1 MNKIIFFVYI
11 KVNDLKISTLT
22 KETDDFKIL
31 NKINTEF
38 SKDFWQKLL
47 CSRSKS
53 KYFIEIT
60 WIILNCFAN

>member
-1 MNKIIFFVYI
+1 MNKIIFFLYI
-11 KVNDLKISTLT
+11 KVNDLKISTPT
-22 KETDDFKIL
+22 KEIDDFKIL

-38 SKDFWQKLL
+38 SEDFWQKLL
-47 CSRSKS
+47 CSKS